1 MMDLGIRKESGM
13 SGSEA
18 KIGIEAQRKRVTKRE
33 LMKRDARI
41 LERLAAG
48 LTIQE
53 VALREGISPHRA
65 REWVSA
71 FLARQADDRP
81 GEFIQMQ
88 IRRLSEAMLVAYSAM
103 SGGNLKAVDRVVK
116 IVRELDRYHGFAFAR
131 PPAPDFAPLQPPALA
146 GPQKCEPTL
155 NGVASD

>member
-1 MMDLGIRKESGM
+1 MIDCGIRKESGM

-18 KIGIEAQRKRVTKRE
+18 KVGIKARRKRVTKRE

-53 VALREGISPHRA
+53 VALGEGISPRRA
-65 REWVSA
+65 RERVSA
-71 FLARQADDRP
+71 FLAREAAGHP

-131 PPAPDFAPLQPPALA
+131 PSAPDFAPLQPPALA
-146 GPQKCEPTL
+146 GPQQCEPTL
-155 NGVASD
+155 NGVASN

>member
-1 MMDLGIRKESGM
+1 M

-18 KIGIEAQRKRVTKRE
+18 KIGIEARRKRVTKRE

-41 LERLAAG
+41 LKKKKKKKK
-48 LTIQE
+48 IQE
-53 VALREGISPHRA
+53 IALREGISPRRA
-65 REWVSA
+65 RERVSA

-103 SGGNLKAVDRVVK
+103 SGCNLKAVDRVVR

-131 PPAPDFAPLQPPALA
+131 PPGHDLAPLQPPALA
-146 GPQKCEPTL
+146 APQNCEPTL